1 MEYERFVER
10 IRSQEELLPVSGTD
24 APRAHLALLDLVA
37 RNVERL
43 KAKLEAH
50 REHAQEYAEL
60 ASDHLGYDDSPE
72 RQRLQRHELVCHQR
86 MERCLDAFWKYR
98 RMAGDEE
105 DDGGDDC
112 SGLETGATE
121 VVVEDKNV
129 TTEANL
135 EASGGGESGAAVVED
150 KNVTTEANLGTD
162 LTEVETRK
170 VVETLAGEVD
180 GGVWGAIQP
189 ISTRVSG
196 AAGGTGTVE
205 EVIMAEGG
213 VVAADL
219 LGRFEKNFGVREGPL
234 VGLGI
239 GVRF

>member
-1 MEYERFVER
+1 M
-10 IRSQEELLPVSGTD
+10 SGTD
-24 APRAHLALLDLVA
+24 ALRAHLALLDLVA

-72 RQRLQRHELVCHQR
+72 RQRLQRHELVCHRR
-86 MERCLDAFWKYR
+86 MERCRDALWKYQ
-98 RMAGDEE
+98 RMVGDE

-135 EASGGGESGAAVVED
+135 ETSGGG
-150 KNVTTEANLGTD
+150 
-162 LTEVETRK
+162 
-170 VVETLAGEVD
+170 
-180 GGVWGAIQP
+180 
-189 ISTRVSG
+189 
-196 AAGGTGTVE
+196 
-205 EVIMAEGG
+205 
-213 VVAADL
+213 
-219 LGRFEKNFGVREGPL
+219 
-234 VGLGI
+234 GI
-239 GVRF
+239 GGNRRRGQKRDDRSQFRDGSDGS